1 MSDMSDNAALY
12 MLQAG
17 DLINGT
23 AGAAPV
29 STGDAPAPPELGDA
43 DPYAKGMEVA
53 PGDAAVVREEKPT
66 VSSNRVVL
74 SSALETYQQLVA
86 QLEANRQ
93 AIGDKRRELAEVRQD
108 IRDLSTEVK
117 REPRLEDDT
126 GSHDLHTS
134 KVAVQHD
141 DCGSIIAYAEQVRRS
156 VYDNASQAEELL
168 SPMAQSLALL
178 RLRVRHIRLL
188 EELLVAQ
195 ESGLRLEI
203 QQRNA
208 DACIWQLADILKV

>member
-17 DLINGT
+17 DLINEAAGT
-23 AGAAPV
+23 APV
-29 STGDAPAPPELGDA
+29 STRDAPAPPELGAAGPSD
-43 DPYAKGMEVA
+43 KGTEVA
-53 PGDAAVVREEKPT
+53 PGDAAVIREEKP
-66 VSSNRVVL
+66 VAASNRVVL
-74 SSALETYQQLVA
+74 TSALEVYQQLVA

-93 AIGDKRRELAEVRQD
+93 AISDKRRELAEIRQD

-126 GSHDLHTS
+126 SSHDLHTS

-156 VYDNASQAEELL
+156 VYDNVGQAEELL
-168 SPMAQSLALL
+168 FPMAQSLALL
-178 RLRVRHIRLL
+178 RLRVSHIRLL
-188 EELLVAQ
+188 EELLAAQ